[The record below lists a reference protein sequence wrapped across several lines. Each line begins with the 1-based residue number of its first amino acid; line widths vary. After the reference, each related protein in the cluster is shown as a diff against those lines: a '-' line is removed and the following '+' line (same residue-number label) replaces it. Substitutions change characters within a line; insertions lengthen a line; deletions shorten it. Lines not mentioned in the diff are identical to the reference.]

1 MKNKMTAADW
11 LAERRRIEQA
21 ASEGPWEHE
30 GVGEITQH
38 FSLPEPATVV
48 STDVACMAY
57 CYGGSAAGVER
68 DEDAEFIADARTA
81 LPKALD
87 ALEAVLKLHKPV
99 AVYAQADE
107 CECGNEDHAIIE
119 SVQGD
124 DLCWDTPTGE
134 QRCAECLDE
143 DSGYIDYPC
152 PTVVLIREA
161 LT

>member
-30 GVGEITQH
+30 GVGEIIQH

-68 DEDAEFIADARTA
+68 DEDADFIADARTA
-81 LPKALD
+81 LPKALN
-87 ALEAVLKLHKPV
+87 ALESVLALHWGEP
-99 AVYAQADE
+99 YAQ
-107 CECGNEDHAIIE
+107 GP
-119 SVQGD
+119 GY
-124 DLCWDTPTGE
+124 
-134 QRCAECLDE
+134 CAECE
-143 DSGYIDYPC
+143 HQWPC
-152 PTVVLIREA
+152 ETYTAITEA

>member
-1 MKNKMTAADW
+1 MSAADW
-11 LAERRRIEQA
+11 IAEQRRIEQA
-21 ASEGPWEHE
+21 ATEGPWRAAVVARYVDDDGCER
-30 GVGEITQH
+30 GKGAIY
-38 FSLPEPATVV
+38 PAGPMGPPPLFVTP
-48 STDVACMAY
+48 DWVAA
-57 CYGGSAAGVER
+57 
-68 DEDAEFIADARTA
+68 DAEFIADSRTA
-81 LPKALD
+81 LPKALA

-107 CECGNEDHAIIE
+107 CECGNEDHTIIE
-119 SVQGD
+119 SEQGD

>member
-30 GVGEITQH
+30 GVGEIIQH

-48 STDVACMAY
+48 SADVACMGY

-81 LPKALD
+81 LPKMRR
-87 ALEAVLKLHKPV
+87 ALEAVLALHWGEP
-99 AVYAQADE
+99 YAQGPDY
-107 CECGNEDHAIIE
+107 
-119 SVQGD
+119 
-124 DLCWDTPTGE
+124 
-134 QRCAECLDE
+134 CAECE
-143 DSGYIDYPC
+143 HQWPC
-152 PTVVLIREA
+152 GTYTAITEA

>member
-30 GVGEITQH
+30 GVGEIIQH

-48 STDVACMAY
+48 STDVACMGY

-81 LPKALD
+81 LPKALN
-87 ALEAVLKLHKPV
+87 ALEAVLALHWGEP
-99 AVYAQADE
+99 YAQGPDY
-107 CECGNEDHAIIE
+107 
-119 SVQGD
+119 
-124 DLCWDTPTGE
+124 
-134 QRCAECLDE
+134 CAECAQLW
-143 DSGYIDYPC
+143 PC
-152 PTVVLIREA
+152 GTYTAITEA